1 MNAVQHQGDEL
12 TIAPGVRG
20 IAPGFAFIEATGSLV
35 TADTHFGYEDA
46 IGSALPAWSTD
57 EMAAALLLAIRRS
70 GAKELIILGDI
81 VHAPRLS
88 DGTSARVRR
97 ALDALRA
104 ECTLT
109 LIEGNHE
116 GRGRANAI
124 VGETHDAIERD
135 GWTLLH
141 GDRPPSSAKVMIGH
155 LHPSLPLAAGQTVPA
170 FLASPRVIVV
180 PALTPYSPGLSATSR
195 ECLNALRPF
204 GVRSFAELHLTACTP
219 ERLYAF
225 GSIGAML
232 SALNSA
238 TNAADRNRVKRR
250 ILRPDTLSRQV
261 ERRSNIK

>member
-1 MNAVQHQGDEL
+1 MNAGQHQGHQL
-12 TIAPGVRG
+12 TIAPGVRA
-20 IAPGFAFIEATGSLV
+20 IAPGFAFIEATRTLV

-57 EMAAALLLAIRRS
+57 EMVATLLLAIRRS
-70 GAKELIILGDI
+70 DATELVILGDI

-88 DGTSARVRR
+88 EGMATRVRS
-97 ALDALRA
+97 ALETLRA

-124 VGETHDAIERD
+124 VGETHDFVERA

-141 GDRPPSSAKVMIGH
+141 GDKAHPSGRAMIGH
-155 LHPSLPLAAGQTVPA
+155 LHPSLPLAAGHTAPA
-170 FLASPRVIVV
+170 FLVSPTVIVV

-195 ECLNALRPF
+195 ECLNALRTF
-204 GVRSFAELHLTACTP
+204 GVRSFGELQLTACMP

-232 SALNSA
+232 DVLR
-238 TNAADRNRVKRR
+238 TPAADDRNRFKRR
-250 ILRPDTLSRQV
+250 ILRPDR
-261 ERRSNIK
+261 